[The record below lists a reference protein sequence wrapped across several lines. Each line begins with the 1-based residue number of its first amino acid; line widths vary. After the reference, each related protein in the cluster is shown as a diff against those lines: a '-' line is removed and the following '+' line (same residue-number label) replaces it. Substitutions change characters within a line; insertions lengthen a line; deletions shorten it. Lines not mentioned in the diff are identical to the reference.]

1 MAIIDLIKGI
11 VSDFVYRNHETGYA
25 VLSCNTE
32 TGRIAMIGDLAGAVK
47 GCVLEAQGDW
57 KEHPKYG
64 QQFAV
69 SSWIESAPRDL
80 ESIRLYISDYTNGIG
95 PKYAARIVAHFG
107 ADSIEVMDKTP
118 ERLIEVRGI
127 GKKTLSKIKTSWA
140 QQNEVRDLS
149 LFLMPYGISGS
160 LARRI
165 YRKYKE
171 ASIAVIKEN
180 PYRLA
185 DEVSGI
191 GFPTA
196 DKLAIGMG
204 IDENSYV
211 RLRSG
216 ALYVMHEITNSGHV
230 YATREQ
236 IVDRAME
243 LLNVDEVRLQ
253 ATLDDMVATE
263 EIVKA
268 GKDALYLKPLYYAEK
283 GIAGNLKRLLDA
295 GESLPVDIESIQTE
309 TGVVY
314 DDAQADA
321 IRLAMNS
328 KVMVLTGG
336 PGTGKTTV
344 TKGIIAALEENG
356 LDIQL
361 AAPTG
366 RAAKRMEEATGMES
380 RTIHRLLESSKD
392 GGFVRNAENPIDG
405 DVLIVDESSMIDTL
419 LMNALLRAIPTS
431 MRLILA
437 GDVDQLPSV
446 GPGTVLRDI
455 IDSGAV
461 PVIRL
466 TKIFRQAQGSNII
479 TNCHRV
485 NNGACPEFKY
495 GKDSD
500 FFFVRDDNAEHIAQQ
515 VVELVKKRLPTA
527 YSVSPTDIQVL
538 APQKTSAIG
547 THALNAA
554 LQTALNPIGPSIVC
568 GDYTFREGDKVI
580 QMANN
585 YDKEVF
591 NGDVGLVKSVNAPD
605 REITVDFEG
614 REVEYA
620 DTDLNELALAYAV
633 TIHKSQGSEY
643 PIVIIPL
650 HTTNYGMLERHL
662 VYTGFSRAK
671 RLLVV
676 VGSKRAMYRAV
687 EHEAATKRQT
697 MLKEWLIEERKEKT
711 ND

>member
-32 TGRIAMIGDLAGAVK
+32 TGRITMIGDLAGAVK
-47 GCVLEAQGDW
+47 GCVLEAQGEW
-57 KEHPKYG
+57 NEHPKYG
-64 QQFAV
+64 RQFAV
-69 SSWIESAPRDL
+69 SPWTESAPQDL
-80 ESIRLYISDYTNGIG
+80 ESIRLYISDYTSGIG
-95 PKYAARIVAHFG
+95 PKYAARIVAYFG
-107 ADSIEVMDKTP
+107 ADSIEVMDKNP

-127 GKKTLSKIKTSWA
+127 GKKTLSKIKKSWA

-149 LFLMPYGISGS
+149 LFLLPYGISGS
-160 LARRI
+160 VARRI

-171 ASIAVIKEN
+171 TSIPIIREN

-185 DEVSGI
+185 DEVSGV
-191 GFPTA
+191 GFLTA
-196 DKLAIGMG
+196 DKLAMGMG
-204 IDENSYV
+204 VDENSYI

-216 ALYVMHEITNSGHV
+216 ALYLMHEITNSGHV

-253 ATLDDMVATE
+253 ATLDDMVTTK
-263 EIVKA
+263 EIVKE
-268 GKDALYLKPLYYAEK
+268 GEDALYLKPLYYAEK

-295 GESLPVDIESIQTE
+295 SDSLTVDIESVQTE

-314 DDAQADA
+314 DDAQVDA

-366 RAAKRMEEATGMES
+366 RASKRMEEATGMES

-392 GGFVRNAENPIDG
+392 GGFARNAENPIDG
-405 DVLIVDESSMIDTL
+405 DVLIVDESSMIDTV
-419 LMNALLRAIPTS
+419 LMNALLRAIPTN

-485 NNGACPEFKY
+485 NNGECPEFKY

-554 LQTALNPIGPSIVC
+554 LQAALNAIGPSIVC

-676 VGSKRAMYRAV
+676 IGSRRAMYRAT

-697 MLKEWLIEERKEKT
+697 MLKEWLAEERKEKQ

>member
-1 MAIIDLIKGI
+1 LIKGI
-11 VSDFVYRNHETGYA
+11 ISDFIYRNQETGYA
-25 VLSCNTE
+25 VLSCSAE
-32 TGRIAMIGDLAGAVK
+32 TGHATLIGDLAAATK
-47 GCVLEAQGDW
+47 GCVLEAQGEW

-64 QQFAV
+64 RQFAV
-69 SSWIESAPRDL
+69 LSWSESAPRDL
-80 ESIRLYISDYTNGIG
+80 ESIKLYISDYTSGIG

-107 ADSIEVMDKTP
+107 VDSIEIMDKTP

-127 GKKTLSKIKTSWA
+127 GKKTLSKIKASWA
-140 QQNEVRDLS
+140 QQNEVRGLS
-149 LFLMPYGISGS
+149 LFLLPYGISGS
-160 LARRI
+160 IARRI

-185 DEVSGI
+185 DDVPGV
-191 GFPTA
+191 GFLTA
-196 DKLAIGMG
+196 DKLAMSMG

-211 RLRSG
+211 RLRGG

-230 YATREQ
+230 YATRKQ
-236 IVDRAME
+236 IVGRAIE

-253 ATLDDMVATE
+253 ATLDNMVATE
-263 EIVKA
+263 EIVRE
-268 GKDALYLKPLYYAEK
+268 GRDTLYLKPLYYAEK
-283 GIAGNLKRLLDA
+283 GIAGNLKRLLNDS
-295 GESLPVDIESIQTE
+295 ESLPVDIDSIQTK

-344 TKGIIAALEENG
+344 TRGIIAALEENG

-366 RAAKRMEEATGMES
+366 RAAKRMEETAGMES
-380 RTIHRLLESSKD
+380 RTIHRLLESSRE
-392 GGFVRNAENPIDG
+392 GGFTRNAENPIDG
-405 DVLIVDESSMIDTL
+405 DVLIVDESSMIDTV

-455 IDSGAV
+455 VDSGAV

-485 NNGACPEFKY
+485 NRGECPEFKY

-500 FFFVRDDNAEHIAQQ
+500 FFFIRDDDAEHISQQ
-515 VVELVKKRLPTA
+515 IVELTKKRLPTV

-547 THALNAA
+547 TRALNKA
-554 LQTALNPIGPSIVC
+554 LQAALNPVGPSVVC

-580 QMANN
+580 QMVNN

-591 NGDVGLVKSVNAPD
+591 NGDVGLITSVDVTD
-605 REITVDFEG
+605 REITVDVEG
-614 REVEYA
+614 REVKYA
-620 DTDLNELALAYAV
+620 DAELNELALAYAI

-676 VGSKRAMYRAV
+676 VGSRRAMCRAV
-687 EHEAATKRQT
+687 EHEAVTKRQT
-697 MLKEWLIEERKEKT
+697 MLKEWLI
-711 ND
+711 DQSCLSQAHG

>member
-1 MAIIDLIKGI
+1 MGIIELLRGI
-11 VSDFVYRNHETGYA
+11 ISDFVYRNQETGYA

-32 TGRIAMIGDLAGAVK
+32 TGHVTLIGDLAAAVK
-47 GCVLEAQGDW
+47 GSVLEAQGEW

-64 QQFAV
+64 WQFAV
-69 SSWIESAPRDL
+69 SSWTESAPQDL
-80 ESIRLYISDYTNGIG
+80 ESIRLYISDYTSGVG

-107 ADSIEVMDKTP
+107 ADSIEVMDKSP

-127 GKKTLSKIKTSWA
+127 GKKTLSKIKKSWA

-149 LFLMPYGISGS
+149 LFLLPYGISGS
-160 LARRI
+160 VARRI

-171 ASIAVIKEN
+171 ASITIIREN

-185 DEVSGI
+185 DEVSGV
-191 GFPTA
+191 GFLTA
-196 DKLAIGMG
+196 DKLAMGMG
-204 IDENSYV
+204 IDENSYI

-236 IVDRAME
+236 IIDKASE

-263 EIVKA
+263 EIVKE

-283 GIAGNLKRLLDA
+283 GIAGNLKRLLDD
-295 GESLPVDIESIQTE
+295 SVPLPVEIETIQAK

-314 DDAQADA
+314 DNAQADA
-321 IRLAMNS
+321 IRLALNS

-405 DVLIVDESSMIDTL
+405 DVLIVDESSMIDTV

-485 NNGACPEFKY
+485 NNGECPEFKY

-500 FFFVRDDNAEHIAQQ
+500 FFFIGDDDAGHIAQQ
-515 VVELVKKRLPTA
+515 IVELTSKRLPAA

-538 APQKTSAIG
+538 APQKTSVIG
-547 THALNAA
+547 TRALNAA
-554 LQTALNPIGPSIVC
+554 LQAALNPAGPSIVC

-580 QMANN
+580 QMVNN

-591 NGDVGLVKSVNAPD
+591 NGDVGLVKYVNVAD
-605 REITVDFEG
+605 RELSVDFEG

-620 DTDLNELALAYAV
+620 DTELNELALAYTI

-697 MLKEWLIEERKEKT
+697 MLKEWLAEERKE
-711 ND
+711 

>member
-32 TGRIAMIGDLAGAVK
+32 TGRITMIGDLAGAVK
-47 GCVLEAQGDW
+47 GCVLEARGDW
-57 KEHPKYG
+57 KEHHKYG

-69 SSWIESAPRDL
+69 SSWIESAPRGL
-80 ESIRLYISDYTNGIG
+80 ESIRLYISDYTSGIG

-263 EIVKA
+263 EIVKE
-268 GKDALYLKPLYYAEK
+268 GKGALYLRPLYYAEK

-295 GESLPVDIESIQTE
+295 GGSLPVDIESIQTE

-392 GGFVRNAENPIDG
+392 GGFARNAENPIDG
-405 DVLIVDESSMIDTL
+405 DVLIVDESSMIDTV

-485 NNGACPEFKY
+485 NNGECPEFKY

-515 VVELVKKRLPTA
+515 VVELVKKRLPAA
-527 YSVSPTDIQVL
+527 YSVSSMDIQVL
-538 APQKTSAIG
+538 APQKTSVIG
-547 THALNAA
+547 TRALNAA
-554 LQTALNPIGPSIVC
+554 LQAALNPVGPSIVC
-568 GDYTFREGDKVI
+568 GDYTFRDGDKVI

-591 NGDVGLVKSVNAPD
+591 NGDVGFVKSVNVSD

-614 REVEYA
+614 REVEYS

>member
-1 MAIIDLIKGI
+1 MITIELIKGV
-11 VSDFVYRNHETGYA
+11 VSDYVYRNQETGYA
-25 VLSCNTE
+25 VLSCT
-32 TGRIAMIGDLAGAVK
+32 TDDDYITLVGDLASTVK
-47 GCVLEAQGDW
+47 GCVLEAQGEW
-57 KEHPKYG
+57 KTHPKYG
-64 QQFAV
+64 RQFVV
-69 SSWIESAPRDL
+69 SSWSESAPQDL
-80 ESIRLYISDYTNGIG
+80 TSIRLYISDYASGIG
-95 PKYAARIVAHFG
+95 STYAARIVDHFG
-107 ADSIEVMDKTP
+107 SDSIEVMDKHP
-118 ERLIEVRGI
+118 ERLIEIRGI
-127 GKKTLSKIKTSWA
+127 GKKTLAKIKRSWA
-140 QQNEVRDLS
+140 QQNSLRDLS
-149 LFLMPYGISGS
+149 LFLLPYGLSGS
-160 LARRI
+160 IARRI

-171 ASIAVIKEN
+171 DSIKIIKEN

-185 DEVSGI
+185 DEVFGV
-191 GFPTA
+191 GFLTA
-196 DKLAIGMG
+196 DKLAMGMG
-204 IDENSYV
+204 IDKNSYV

-230 YATREQ
+230 YATRGQ
-236 IVDRAME
+236 IVDEATK
-243 LLNVDEVRLQ
+243 LLGVDEIRLQ
-253 ATLDDMVATE
+253 ATLDNMIVAG

-268 GKDALYLKPLYYAEK
+268 SEDALYLKPLYYAET
-283 GIAGNLKRLLDA
+283 GISSNLKRLLEA
-295 GESLPVDIESIQTE
+295 STPLPVDIEAIQSE

-344 TKGIIAALEENG
+344 TKGIIAALEEND

-380 RTIHRLLESSKD
+380 RTIHRLLESSKG
-392 GGFVRNAENPIDG
+392 GGFVRDAENPIDG
-405 DVLIVDESSMIDTL
+405 DVLIVDESSMIDTV

-437 GDVDQLPSV
+437 GDVDQLPPV
-446 GPGTVLRDI
+446 GPGSVLRDI
-455 IDSGAV
+455 IDSGVV

-485 NNGACPEFKY
+485 NRGECPEFKY

-500 FFFVRDDNAEHIAQQ
+500 FFFVRDDDAEHVARQI
-515 VVELVKKRLPTA
+515 VELAKTRLPAA
-527 YSVSPTDIQVL
+527 YSASPSDIQVL
-538 APQKTSAIG
+538 TPQKTSVIG
-547 THALNAA
+547 TFALNAS
-554 LQTALNPIGPSIVC
+554 LQAALNPVGPTIIC
-568 GDYTFREGDKVI
+568 GDYTFREGDRVI
-580 QMANN
+580 QMVND

-591 NGDVGLVKSVNAPD
+591 NGDVGFVKSVNVSD
-605 REITVDFEG
+605 RELTVSFEG
-614 REVEYA
+614 QEVKYA
-620 DTDLNELALAYAV
+620 DTELNELALAYAI

-671 RLLVV
+671 KLLIVI
-676 VGSKRAMYRAV
+676 GSKRALYRAV

-697 MLKEWLIEERKEKT
+697 MLKEWLIGTEKEET
-711 ND
+711 NA

>member
-1 MAIIDLIKGI
+1 MLKGI
-11 VSDFVYRNHETGYA
+11 ISDFVYRNQETGYA
-25 VLSCNTE
+25 VLSCSTE
-32 TGRIAMIGDLAGAVK
+32 TGHVTLVGDLASATK

-57 KEHPKYG
+57 KEHHKYG
-64 QQFAV
+64 RQFAV
-69 SSWIESAPRDL
+69 LSWSESAPRDL
-80 ESIRLYISDYTNGIG
+80 ESIKLYISDYTSGIG

-107 ADSIEVMDKTP
+107 VDSIEIMDKTP

-127 GKKTLSKIKTSWA
+127 GKKTLSKIKASWA

-149 LFLMPYGISGS
+149 LFLLPYGISGS
-160 LARRI
+160 IVRRI

-171 ASIAVIKEN
+171 TSIAVIKEN

-185 DEVSGI
+185 DEVSGV
-191 GFPTA
+191 GFLTA
-196 DKLAIGMG
+196 DKLAMSMG

-211 RLRSG
+211 RLRGG

-230 YATREQ
+230 YAPRRQ

-263 EIVKA
+263 EIVRE
-268 GKDALYLKPLYYAEK
+268 GRDNLYLKPLYYAEK
-283 GIAGNLKRLLDA
+283 GIAGNLKRLLNA
-295 GESLPVDIESIQTE
+295 SEPLPVDIDSIQDK
-309 TGVVY
+309 TGVFY

-321 IRLAMNS
+321 IQLAMSS

-344 TKGIIAALEENG
+344 TRGISAALEENG

-366 RAAKRMEEATGMES
+366 RAAKRMEEAAGMES
-380 RTIHRLLESSKD
+380 RTIHRLLESSRE
-392 GGFVRNAENPIDG
+392 GGFTRNADNPIDG
-405 DVLIVDESSMIDTL
+405 DVLIVDESSMIDTV

-466 TKIFRQAQGSNII
+466 TKIFRQTQGSNII

-485 NNGACPEFKY
+485 NNGECPEFKY
-495 GKDSD
+495 GKDSN
-500 FFFVRDDNAEHIAQQ
+500 FFFIRDDDAGHISQQ
-515 VVELVKKRLPTA
+515 IVELTRKRLPAA

-547 THALNAA
+547 TRALNEA
-554 LQTALNPIGPSIVC
+554 LQAALNPVGPSIIC

-580 QMANN
+580 QMVNN

-591 NGDVGLVKSVNAPD
+591 NGDVGLVTSVDVTD
-605 REITVDFEG
+605 REITVDVEG
-614 REVEYA
+614 REVKYA
-620 DTDLNELALAYAV
+620 DTELNELALAYAI

-676 VGSKRAMYRAV
+676 VSSRRAMCRAV

-697 MLKEWLIEERKEKT
+697 MLKEWLSGTEKEEEH
-711 ND
+711 D